1 VRLLTFLYGANSIP
15 SFGAAKLAT
24 ITKNRRPVS
33 RGICLV
39 IEDDQDIADLV
50 SFILSKAGFEVHV
63 ARTGLEGL
71 DAAAA
76 LDPAL
81 ITLDLG
87 LPDVDGLHVAQSLR
101 GSTDAPILMLT
112 ARARIGDE
120 MDGLSAG
127 ASGYLVKPFRPRELR
142 ILADQLCPDKSTTGP
157 SRSAAKDKE

>member
-1 VRLLTFLYGANSIP
+1 M
-15 SFGAAKLAT
+15 
-24 ITKNRRPVS
+24 S

-50 SFILSKAGFEVHV
+50 SFILSQAGFEVHV
-63 ARTGLEGL
+63 ARSGVEGL

-87 LPDVDGLHVAQSLR
+87 LPDIDGLHVAQGLR
-101 GSTDAPILMLT
+101 GITEVPILMLT
-112 ARARIGDE
+112 ARARISDE
-120 MDGLSAG
+120 MDGLSSG

-142 ILADQLCPDKSTTGP
+142 ILADHLCPDKSTTGP
-157 SRSAAKDKE
+157 SSSQAKDKQ

>member
-1 VRLLTFLYGANSIP
+1 M
-15 SFGAAKLAT
+15 
-24 ITKNRRPVS
+24 S

-39 IEDDQDIADLV
+39 IEDDADIADLV
-50 SFILSKAGFEVHV
+50 SFILSQAGFEVHV
-63 ARTGLEGL
+63 ARSGMEGL

-87 LPDVDGLHVAQSLR
+87 LPDIDGLHVAQGLR
-101 GSTDAPILMLT
+101 GITAVPILMLT
-112 ARARIGDE
+112 ARARITDE

-142 ILADQLCPDKSTTGP
+142 ILADRLCPAKSPTGP
-157 SRSAAKDKE
+157 SHSPAKDKQ

>member
-1 VRLLTFLYGANSIP
+1 M
-15 SFGAAKLAT
+15 
-24 ITKNRRPVS
+24 S

-39 IEDDQDIADLV
+39 IEDDADIADLV
-50 SFILSKAGFEVHV
+50 TFILSQAGFEVHV
-63 ARTGLEGL
+63 ARSGMEGL

-87 LPDVDGLHVAQSLR
+87 LPDIDGLHVAQGLR
-101 GSTDAPILMLT
+101 GITAVPILMLT
-112 ARARIGDE
+112 ARARISDE

-142 ILADQLCPDKSTTGP
+142 ILADRLCPAKSPT
-157 SRSAAKDKE
+157 

>member
-1 VRLLTFLYGANSIP
+1 M
-15 SFGAAKLAT
+15 
-24 ITKNRRPVS
+24 S

-39 IEDDQDIADLV
+39 IEDDADIGDLV
-50 SFILSKAGFEVHV
+50 SFILSQAGFEVHV
-63 ARTGLEGL
+63 ARSGMEGL

-101 GSTDAPILMLT
+101 GITAVPILMLT

-142 ILADQLCPDKSTTGP
+142 ILADQLCPPKSPTGP
-157 SRSAAKDKE
+157 SHSPAKDKK